1 MAKAAIVFW
10 SGTGN
15 TEAMAEAVLKGVKKG
30 GAEAELFRVSDFSA
44 DKMAEFNGFLFGCPA
59 SGVEDL
65 EESEFEPFFE
75 QAEKKLSGVPV
86 GLFGSY
92 GWGGGPW
99 MESWMERV
107 HAAGANL
114 VADGVIQEAD
124 PDSAGLAACEALG
137 ETLAKALS

>member
-1 MAKAAIVFW
+1 MAKAAVVFW

-99 MESWMERV
+99 MESWTERV
-107 HAAGANL
+107 YAAGANL
-114 VADGVIQEAD
+114 VADGVIHEAE
-124 PDSAGLAACEALG
+124 PDDAALAACEELG
-137 ETLAKALS
+137 ETLAKAIS